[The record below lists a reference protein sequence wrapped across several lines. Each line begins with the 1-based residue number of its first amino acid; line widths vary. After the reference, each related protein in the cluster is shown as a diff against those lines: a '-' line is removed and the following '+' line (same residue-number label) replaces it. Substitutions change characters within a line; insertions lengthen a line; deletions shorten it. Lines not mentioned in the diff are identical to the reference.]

1 MYFSLQER
9 CLLHTQGKKKKSI
22 DWAFNETTAYGCD
35 VKFSFALCY
44 NEKTSNKRLGVFYLF
59 ISYNKIKLNSIVLL
73 SARYLKYYAFATHA
87 KYLITHYTR
96 FPAFLFSED
105 IIFSPSRL
113 YYFLHISYCIITRI
127 LHLFRFIESSF
138 ANNLVMTV
146 LISFCTYHILVFLL
160 SPTFVS
166 PPPLHCHL
174 VSLSTN
180 IPYTKTPP
188 FSLRFLQI
196 VQQQQRLV
204 PRLRAIRVQILEG
217 IQPRRPRQRINRIAL
232 QLRIPANHR
241 FSVLFIPHQHRFQV
255 VLPLRR
261 CAQIAQLQLHAS
273 SRSLFPYHLRNSAER
288 HVFLVHREANRP
300 RIANQQRE
308 RRFAPLL
315 AVGTIAI
322 VGEQHAAE
330 ELREAL
336 ADAELANGALRGD
349 GGLHRERSEAMAH
362 AGEVG
367 SARNVE
373 PEGAFEGRS
382 GGIAA
387 TVVSLRGKGEMGK
400 RWCSGERAAG
410 GRGRSS
416 SCSRRCWWER
426 RRGSCSGCGD

>member
-1 MYFSLQER
+1 M
-9 CLLHTQGKKKKSI
+9 
-22 DWAFNETTAYGCD
+22 
-35 VKFSFALCY
+35 CY
-44 NEKTSNKRLGVFYLF
+44 LR
-59 ISYNKIKLNSIVLL
+59 
-73 SARYLKYYAFATHA
+73 YYAFATHA
-87 KYLITHYTR
+87 KYLTTHYTR
-96 FPAFLFSED
+96 FPAFLFSKD

-113 YYFLHISYCIITRI
+113 YYFLHTSYCTITKV
-127 LHLFRFIESSF
+127 LYLFGFIESSF

-146 LISFCTYHILVFLL
+146 LFSFCAYYILAFIFLP
-160 SPTFVS
+160 SFV
-166 PPPLHCHL
+166 PPPSLHCHL

-180 IPYTKTPP
+180 TPYTKTPP
-188 FSLRFLQI
+188 SSLRFLQI

-255 VLPLRR
+255 VLSLRR

-288 HVFLVHREANRP
+288 QVFLVHREANRP
-300 RIANQQRE
+300 RIANQQHFRRRHHQRE

-336 ADAELANGALRGD
+336 ADAELADGALRGD
-349 GGLHRERSEAMAH
+349 GGLQRERSEAMTH